1 MKTLVLVLVVLCLAL
16 AACAA
21 RRPAAAGAPVLRE
34 RYTYRLEHDGSVTL
48 YVLDYEALKAARREL
63 CGAGKLLPVCSAQ
76 SAGQV
81 YVLAKPR

>member
-1 MKTLVLVLVVLCLAL
+1 MKTLVLVLVVLCLA

-34 RYTYRLEHDGSVTL
+34 RYTYRVERDGSITL

-63 CGAGKLLPVCSAQ
+63 CGAGKLLPACSAQ